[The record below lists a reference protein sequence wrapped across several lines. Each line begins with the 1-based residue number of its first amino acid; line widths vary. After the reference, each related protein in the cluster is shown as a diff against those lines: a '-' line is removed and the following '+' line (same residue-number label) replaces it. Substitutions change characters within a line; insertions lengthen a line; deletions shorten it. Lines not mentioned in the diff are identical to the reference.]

1 MTTDDTGAI
10 QESQE
15 VEELRET
22 ERRRLRALVE
32 GNMAVAQPLHA
43 DDFQL
48 INPAGRSITKGEYL
62 GDVAYGVVN
71 YRVWEPGEIAVRLH
85 GRAAVLRYAAHTEI
99 IVAGQHFPRRRQWHT
114 DLYEHR
120 DGRWQVVWSQATA
133 IIDQS

>member
-10 QESQE
+10 QEGQE
-15 VEELRET
+15 VEELRAT

-32 GNMAVAQPLHA
+32 GNMDVAQQLHA

-62 GDVAYGVVN
+62 GDIASGAVN
-71 YRVWEPGEIAVRLH
+71 YRIWEPEVIAVRLH
-85 GRAAVLRYAAHTEI
+85 GSAAVLRYQADTEI
-99 IVAGQHFPRRRQWHT
+99 IVAGQHFPLRRQWHT

-133 IIDQS
+133 IIDQN